1 MFKYNYYHVN
11 VQIKNNVLGK
21 LKNSKKKRSMQK
33 ISVAESTGF
42 SLWNTSSLLFTS
54 FSQYRITLYSNQ
66 SSLNKCIY
74 FYSTLGNL
82 KCQIKLKLSATK
94 WNAKLSLFFCRENKI
109 LKISIILFFAYSFS
123 ITFLSPL
130 LKQIPF
136 SLLL

>member
-33 ISVAESTGF
+33 LTVAESTGF

-66 SSLNKCIY
+66 SSLNKYIY

-82 KCQIKLKLSATK
+82 KCQVKAKCHQMKCQIKFIFSVMKTK
-94 WNAKLSLFFCRENKI
+94 
-109 LKISIILFFAYSFS
+109 Y
-123 ITFLSPL
+123 
-130 LKQIPF
+130 
-136 SLLL
+136 